1 MPAAA
6 AVWRWRRA
14 RGSSFDFHEEVTT
27 VKKSTLALA
36 LVVALVAGVFA
47 SGFSSIALAQ
57 EKETYNF
64 VIITHSAT
72 IPFWVPLVK
81 GAQDAARAISLA
93 EGVEITVRHMGPQL
107 FNVEEQVSILEN
119 AIQSGVDGI
128 ITTLPDLN
136 AFDAPVAN
144 ALAQGIPVI
153 ATNTDDTSGD
163 NPRLAYVGQR
173 DITAGNV
180 LGQKIVEYV
189 GTSGKIAIGLEDL
202 GHPSLQ
208 DRLTG
213 VRQVLDQTDI
223 EYEILHT
230 TADLTVAVSTFESW
244 LLANPDAKGI
254 FSVDQTGTTA
264 QGTVI
269 RNLGLKG
276 RVVSGGWDLAPGTLQ
291 NIIDGYTQFTIDQ
304 TPYLQGY
311 YPVVGL
317 YLYLKYGIA
326 PSNVDTGASIVDASN
341 VHEVIAL
348 SEAGYR

>member
-1 MPAAA
+1 M
-6 AVWRWRRA
+6 VRKRA
-14 RGSSFDFHEEVTT
+14 LYGVLTT
-27 VKKSTLALA
+27 VLAATLLF
-36 LVVALVAGVFA
+36 AGWTPGV
-47 SGFSSIALAQ
+47 SAQ
-57 EKETYNF
+57 EKTTYDF

-93 EGVEITVRHMGPQL
+93 EGVEIRVRHMGPHL
-107 FNVEEQVSILEN
+107 FNVEEQVSIMEN

-128 ITTLPDLN
+128 IATLPDLN

-144 ALAQGIPVI
+144 AIRQGIPVI
-153 ATNTDDTSGD
+153 ATNVDDTSGD
-163 NPRLAYVGQR
+163 NARLAYVGQR
-173 DITAGNV
+173 DFEAGQV
-180 LGQKIVEYV
+180 LGRKIVELV
-189 GTSGKIAIGLEDL
+189 GTSGKIAIGMEDL
-202 GHPSLQ
+202 GHLSLQ
-208 DRLTG
+208 DRLKG
-213 VRQVLDQTDI
+213 VRDILDQTDI
-223 EYEILHT
+223 QYEILHT

-254 FSVDQTGTTA
+254 FSVDQTGTSA
-264 QGTVI
+264 QGTAI

-276 RVVSGGWDLAPGTLQ
+276 QIVSGGWDLAPATLQ
-291 NIIDGYTQFTIDQ
+291 NIIDGYTHFTIDQ

-326 PSNVDTGASIVDASN
+326 PSNVDTGATVVDASN
-341 VHEVIAL
+341 VHDVIAL

>member
-1 MPAAA
+1 MVRNRALSFVLT
-6 AVWRWRRA
+6 AV
-14 RGSSFDFHEEVTT
+14 
-27 VKKSTLALA
+27 LAVA
-36 LVVALVAGVFA
+36 VVATGFAPVAT
-47 SGFSSIALAQ
+47 AQ
-57 EKETYNF
+57 EKETYDF
-64 VIITHSAT
+64 VVITHSAT

-93 EGVEITVRHMGPQL
+93 EGVEITVRHMGPHL
-107 FNVEEQVSILEN
+107 FNVEEQVSIMEN

-128 ITTLPDLN
+128 IATIPDLN

-144 ALAQGIPVI
+144 AIAQGIPVI
-153 ATNTDDTSGD
+153 ATNVDDTSGD
-163 NPRLAYVGQR
+163 NARLAYVGQR

-213 VRQVLDQTDI
+213 VKQILDETDI
-223 EYEILHT
+223 EYHVLHT

-254 FSVDQTGTTA
+254 FSVDQTGTTSH
-264 QGTVI
+264 GTVI

-276 RVVSGGWDLAPGTLQ
+276 QVVSGGWDLASGTLQ

-326 PSNVDTGASIVDASN
+326 PSDVDTGASIVDASN
-341 VHEVIAL
+341 VHDVIAL

>member
-1 MPAAA
+1 MRNRVFVLALGMVLAFALVGSVTTVPAAA
-6 AVWRWRRA
+6 QQDQY
-14 RGSSFDFHEEVTT
+14 DF
-27 VKKSTLALA
+27 
-36 LVVALVAGVFA
+36 VV
-47 SGFSSIALAQ
+47 
-57 EKETYNF
+57 
-64 VIITHSAT
+64 ITHSAT

-93 EGVEITVRHMGPQL
+93 EGVQITVRHLGPHL
-107 FNVEEQVSILEN
+107 FNVEEQVSIMEN

-128 ITTLPDLN
+128 IATLPDLN

-173 DITAGNV
+173 DITAGNA
-180 LGQKIVEYV
+180 LGRRIVEAI

-213 VRQVLDQTDI
+213 VRQILDQTDI
-223 EYEILHT
+223 KYDILHT

-264 QGTVI
+264 HGTVI

-276 RVVSGGWDLAPGTLQ
+276 RVVSGGWDLAPGTVQ
-291 NIIDGYTQFTIDQ
+291 NIIDGYTQFTVDQ

-317 YLYLKYGIA
+317 YLYLRYGIA
-326 PSNVDTGASIVDASN
+326 PSNVDTGASFVDASN
-341 VHEVIAL
+341 VHEVQSLA
-348 SEAGYR
+348 EQGYR

>member
-1 MPAAA
+1 
-6 AVWRWRRA
+6 
-14 RGSSFDFHEEVTT
+14 

-36 LVVALVAGVFA
+36 LVVALVASVFA

-119 AIQSGVDGI
+119 AVQSGVDGI

-163 NPRLAYVGQR
+163 NPRLAYVGQL

-180 LGQKIVEYV
+180 LGKRSSS
-189 GTSGKIAIGLEDL
+189 TWAPPARSPSGWKTWVT
-202 GHPSLQ
+202 PPC
-208 DRLTG
+208 RTG
-213 VRQVLDQTDI
+213 
-223 EYEILHT
+223 
-230 TADLTVAVSTFESW
+230 
-244 LLANPDAKGI
+244 
-254 FSVDQTGTTA
+254 
-264 QGTVI
+264 
-269 RNLGLKG
+269 
-276 RVVSGGWDLAPGTLQ
+276 
-291 NIIDGYTQFTIDQ
+291 
-304 TPYLQGY
+304 
-311 YPVVGL
+311 
-317 YLYLKYGIA
+317 
-326 PSNVDTGASIVDASN
+326 
-341 VHEVIAL
+341 
-348 SEAGYR
+348 

>member
-1 MPAAA
+1 MRKHPFALLLAAILTA
-6 AVWRWRRA
+6 A
-14 RGSSFDFHEEVTT
+14 
-27 VKKSTLALA
+27 LI
-36 LVVALVAGVFA
+36 A
-47 SGFSSIALAQ
+47 SGLAPVALAQ
-57 EKETYNF
+57 EKKTYNF

-93 EGVEITVRHMGPQL
+93 EGVEITVRHLGPHL
-107 FNVEEQVSILEN
+107 FNVEEQVSIFEN

-128 ITTLPDLN
+128 IATLPDLN

-144 ALAQGIPVI
+144 ALRQGIPVI

-180 LGQKIVEYV
+180 MGQKIVELI

-213 VRQVLDQTDI
+213 VKQVLDKTNIQ
-223 EYEILHT
+223 YEILHT

-264 QGTVI
+264 HGTVI

-276 RVVSGGWDLAPGTLQ
+276 KIVSGGWDLAPATLQ
-291 NIIDGYTQFTIDQ
+291 NIIDGYTAFTIDQ
-304 TPYLQGY
+304 TPYIQGY

-326 PSNVDTGASIVDASN
+326 PSDVDTGASIVDASN

-348 SEAGYR
+348 SQAGYR

>member
-1 MPAAA
+1 MRNREL
-6 AVWRWRRA
+6 V
-14 RGSSFDFHEEVTT
+14 
-27 VKKSTLALA
+27 LALGMVLVLA
-36 LVVALVAGVFA
+36 LVGSVATVPTA
-47 SGFSSIALAQ
+47 AQ
-57 EKETYNF
+57 KDHYDF
-64 VIITHSAT
+64 VVITHSAT

-93 EGVEITVRHMGPQL
+93 EGVQISVRHLGPHL
-107 FNVEEQVSILEN
+107 FNVEEQVSIMEN

-128 ITTLPDLN
+128 IATLPDLN

-173 DITAGNV
+173 DITAGNA
-180 LGQKIVEYV
+180 LGRRIVEAI

-213 VRQVLDQTDI
+213 VRQILDQTDI
-223 EYEILHT
+223 KYDILHT

-264 QGTVI
+264 HGTVI

-276 RVVSGGWDLAPGTLQ
+276 RVVSGGWDLAPGTVQ
-291 NIIDGYTQFTIDQ
+291 NIIDGYTQFTVDQ

-317 YLYLKYGIA
+317 YLYLRYGIA
-326 PSNVDTGASIVDASN
+326 PSNVDTGASFVDASN
-341 VHEVIAL
+341 VHEVQSLA
-348 SEAGYR
+348 EQGYR

>member
-1 MPAAA
+1 M
-6 AVWRWRRA
+6 VRKRA
-14 RGSSFDFHEEVTT
+14 LYGVLTT
-27 VKKSTLALA
+27 VLAATLLF
-36 LVVALVAGVFA
+36 AGWTPGV
-47 SGFSSIALAQ
+47 SAQ
-57 EKETYNF
+57 EKTTYDF

-119 AIQSGVDGI
+119 AVQSGVDGI

-163 NPRLAYVGQR
+163 NPRLAYVGQL

-223 EYEILHT
+223 QYEILHT

>member
-1 MPAAA
+1 M
-6 AVWRWRRA
+6 
-14 RGSSFDFHEEVTT
+14 
-27 VKKSTLALA
+27 KKSTLALA

-119 AIQSGVDGI
+119 AVQSGVDGI

-163 NPRLAYVGQR
+163 NPRLAYVGQL

-223 EYEILHT
+223 QYEILHT

>member
-1 MPAAA
+1 
-6 AVWRWRRA
+6 
-14 RGSSFDFHEEVTT
+14 

-36 LVVALVAGVFA
+36 LVVALVASVFA

-119 AIQSGVDGI
+119 AVQSGVDGI

-163 NPRLAYVGQR
+163 NPRLAYVGQL

-223 EYEILHT
+223 QYEILHT

>member
-1 MPAAA
+1 M
-6 AVWRWRRA
+6 
-14 RGSSFDFHEEVTT
+14 
-27 VKKSTLALA
+27 KKSTLALA
-36 LVVALVAGVFA
+36 LVVALVASVFA

-119 AIQSGVDGI
+119 AVQSGVDGI

-163 NPRLAYVGQR
+163 NPRLAYVGQL

-223 EYEILHT
+223 QYEILHT

>member
-1 MPAAA
+1 MKKRAFTFVLAAA
-6 AVWRWRRA
+6 LV
-14 RGSSFDFHEEVTT
+14 
-27 VKKSTLALA
+27 LAIVASA
-36 LVVALVAGVFA
+36 LVPMAFA
-47 SGFSSIALAQ
+47 Q
-57 EKETYNF
+57 QKETYNF
-64 VIITHSAT
+64 VVITHSAT

-93 EGVEITVRHMGPQL
+93 EGVEISVRHMGPHL

-128 ITTLPDLN
+128 IATLPDLN
-136 AFDAPVAN
+136 AFDAPVGN
-144 ALAQGIPVI
+144 AIAQGIPVI

-213 VRQVLDQTDI
+213 VKQILDQTNI
-223 EYEILHT
+223 RYEVLNT

-244 LLANPDAKGI
+244 LIANPDAKGI
-254 FSVDQTGTTA
+254 FSVDQTGTTSH
-264 QGTVI
+264 GTVI

-276 RVVSGGWDLAPGTLQ
+276 QVVSGGWDLAPGTLQ
-291 NIIDGYTQFTIDQ
+291 NIIDGYTEFTIDQ

-326 PSNVDTGASIVDASN
+326 PSDVDTGASIVDAGN
-341 VHEVIAL
+341 VHDVIAL